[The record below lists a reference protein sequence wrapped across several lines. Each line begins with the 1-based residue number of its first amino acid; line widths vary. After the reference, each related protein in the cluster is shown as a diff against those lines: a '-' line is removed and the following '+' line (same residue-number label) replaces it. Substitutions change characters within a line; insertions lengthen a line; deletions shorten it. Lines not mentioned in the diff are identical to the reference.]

1 MGPCLT
7 GSVLNDF
14 ILGLLK
20 EKFTATNIW
29 NHLNKCTY
37 KINFL
42 DWIIFIYRSCQWRC
56 TVKIYVLKNFAKFTW
71 KHLCQS
77 FFFNK
82 VAGWHEI
89 LRNFNKNTYFAEHL
103 YIIILIFLCGLIPD
117 FKPGSLFRRHNMKGF
132 YTISIDRNSYCKEG
146 LLKSFSIF
154 PLLIRNK
161 IGFLERSSLVCNNF
175 VSCPKLGRPF

>member
-1 MGPCLT
+1 MGPCFT

-29 NHLNKCTY
+29 NCLNKCTY

-71 KHLCQS
+71 KQLCQS

-103 YIIILIFLCGLIPD
+103 RTTASLYNNFDLPLWTNVSSHI
-117 FKPGSLFRRHNMKGF
+117 KPGSLFRRYNMKGF
-132 YTISIDRNSYCKEG
+132 YTISIDRNSYCNF
-146 LLKSFSIF
+146 SFTYY
-154 PLLIRNK
+154 K
-161 IGFLERSSLVCNNF
+161 
-175 VSCPKLGRPF
+175 